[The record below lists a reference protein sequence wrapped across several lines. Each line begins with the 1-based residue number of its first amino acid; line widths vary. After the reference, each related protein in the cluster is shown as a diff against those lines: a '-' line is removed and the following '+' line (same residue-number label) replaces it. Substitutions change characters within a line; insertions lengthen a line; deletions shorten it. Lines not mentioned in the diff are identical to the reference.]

1 MHQDFI
7 LSRELIEIMTT
18 NVEQT
23 FASFITQGFSLVA
36 ALAWADAIRTLLQI
50 GYFKAHPIV
59 GPIAFACVVT
69 LLAYMLSRILA
80 PLSKGSPGPDKTKK
94 PA

>member
-1 MHQDFI
+1 M
-7 LSRELIEIMTT
+7 MT

-36 ALAWADAIRTLLQI
+36 ALAWADAIRTVLQNEF
-50 GYFKAHPIV
+50 FKAHPLV
-59 GPIAFACVVT
+59 GPIAYACIVT
-69 LLAYMLSRILA
+69 LLAYVLSRILA
-80 PLSKGSPGPDKTKK
+80 PFAKGPDATQK

>member
-1 MHQDFI
+1 MA
-7 LSRELIEIMTT
+7 S

-36 ALAWADAIRTLLQI
+36 ALAWSDAIRTVLQI
-50 GYFKAHPIV
+50 DFFKAHPLA
-59 GPIAFACVVT
+59 GPIAYACVVT
-69 LLAYMLSRILA
+69 LLAYVLSRILA
-80 PLSKGSPGPDKTKK
+80 PIAKAPDATQK